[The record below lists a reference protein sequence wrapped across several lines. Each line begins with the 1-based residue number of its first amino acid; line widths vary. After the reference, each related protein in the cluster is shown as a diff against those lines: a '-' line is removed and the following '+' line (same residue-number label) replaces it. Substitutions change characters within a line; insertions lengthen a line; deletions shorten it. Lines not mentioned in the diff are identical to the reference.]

1 MTNDQINK
9 AVAEELGWKP
19 FCCTDDY
26 LWTMIDSAGCHA
38 GRNYRGGLSED
49 HCWKV
54 CNLDFT
60 ADHNAVAEM
69 RKAVR
74 PDEEEQFG
82 SYLSDEVEEEETT
95 FCRGVVLVINITP
108 FKQCKSFLRL
118 RGKWVE
124 S

>member
-9 AVAEELGWKP
+9 AIATELGWKP

-49 HCWKV
+49 HCWAV

-60 ADHNAVAEM
+60 TDHNAVAEM
-69 RKAVR
+69 RKAINCINDRARFFEALLDVL
-74 PDEEEQFG
+74 DQ
-82 SYLSDEVEEEETT
+82 TT
-95 FCRGVVLVINITP
+95 CDWAVFDATP
-108 FKQCKSFLRL
+108 RQQAEAFLRM
-118 RGKWVE
+118 RGKWVA
-124 S
+124 